1 MAEFRRN
8 PRSWCAFILTFAF
21 AATPAFPQAPAVP
34 SQKQV
39 GTVKAIAGNAITLTT
54 DAGLPVNIVIQD
66 STRMVRA
73 APGQKDLKN
82 AEPVKLQD
90 LQVGDRMLVLGKPS
104 DDGKSVLASNVIVMK
119 GSDVTAKRDAERAD
133 WQKRG
138 IGGLVTGIDA
148 AGRTITL
155 STSAIGP
162 NKNVVVHVPQNT
174 ILRRYAPDSVR
185 FEDAVPGKLDQLKVG
200 DQLRARGNRS
210 PDGNELTAEEI
221 VSGAFRNIAG
231 TVVST
236 DAASNSVKVMDLITK
251 KPVTL
256 KINADSQLRSLPQPM
271 AQRIA
276 FQLKGGS
283 ASAGQGQ
290 AAAGNQTPASPPSQA
305 ADNPA
310 GRPRS
315 ARDFQQILSRMPAV
329 ALADLQKD
337 TAVMIVATEGSENTE
352 PTAITLLTG
361 VEPILTAAP
370 DKGRAAMLLSPW
382 NLGGS
387 GEGGGEGN
395 P

>member
-82 AEPVKLQD
+82 AAPVKLQD

-148 AGRTITL
+148 AGGTITV

-162 NKNVVVHVPQNT
+162 
-174 ILRRYAPDSVR
+174 
-185 FEDAVPGKLDQLKVG
+185 
-200 DQLRARGNRS
+200 
-210 PDGNELTAEEI
+210 
-221 VSGAFRNIAG
+221 
-231 TVVST
+231 
-236 DAASNSVKVMDLITK
+236 
-251 KPVTL
+251 
-256 KINADSQLRSLPQPM
+256 
-271 AQRIA
+271 
-276 FQLKGGS
+276 
-283 ASAGQGQ
+283 
-290 AAAGNQTPASPPSQA
+290 
-305 ADNPA
+305 
-310 GRPRS
+310 
-315 ARDFQQILSRMPAV
+315 
-329 ALADLQKD
+329 
-337 TAVMIVATEGSENTE
+337 
-352 PTAITLLTG
+352 
-361 VEPILTAAP
+361 
-370 DKGRAAMLLSPW
+370 
-382 NLGGS
+382 
-387 GEGGGEGN
+387 
-395 P
+395 